1 MSKRVGYVM
10 SNEIF
15 SPDILGNIFKR
26 SSTHPDRII
35 SKEKKTLEFKETYGW
50 ESLLTKH
57 LRTCAAF
64 ANTKGG
70 YIVFGVKNNP
80 RFLVGLQGKKLT
92 QFQDLDPERLSNTFN
107 TYFAPEISFELHE
120 HILDEKTFGILYIFA
135 SKNKPIVCCKAPNA
149 GDIREGDIFY
159 RYGGRTERIKYPE
172 LRELLDENRA
182 HEQNLWM
189 RHLKTIATAGV
200 RDIGIFDLNSGIV
213 SGSGDSFIIDES
225 LLEKVSF
232 IKEGEFV
239 EHEGSPTLK
248 LIGEVRST
256 TSSVIQVG
264 SKKIK
269 TPTAITEKDIL
280 DAFLLQKFTGEPDE
294 YIRKMATENSCYLPV
309 YYYIDSAHISK
320 EDAIKMIKSLR
331 NSGSAKRLISR
342 LENCS
347 KQYCAISTEGHVAA
361 KNKREYRE
369 KLLAH
374 QVDINTL
381 GDFSYFLQSVRGLTI
396 GEILGMKPYLLEVLK
411 NILDAQYATSSSI
424 LKDNLRKAICWVDEA
439 LYMPKHNSEIE
450 NAQRH

>member
-1 MSKRVGYVM
+1 MP
-10 SNEIF
+10 NEIF
-15 SPDILGNIFKR
+15 SPNILENIFKK

-35 SKEKKTLEFKETYGW
+35 SRENKTLEFKETYGW

-80 RFLVGLQGKKLT
+80 RILVGLQGKKLT
-92 QFQDLDPERLSNTFN
+92 QFQELDPERLSDTFN
-107 TYFAPEISFELHE
+107 TYFAPEISFELYE
-120 HILDEKTFGILYIFA
+120 HIIDGKTFGILYIFT
-135 SKNKPIVCCKAPNA
+135 SKNKPIVCCKAANA
-149 GDIREGDIFY
+149 GDLREGDIFY

-172 LRELLDENRA
+172 LRGLLDKNRA

-189 RHLKTIATAGV
+189 RHLKTIANAGV
-200 RDIGIFDLNSGIV
+200 RNIGIFDLNSGIV
-213 SGSGDSFIIDES
+213 SGSGDSFVIDES
-225 LLEKVSF
+225 LLEQVSF

-239 EHEGSPTLK
+239 EQEGAPTLK

-280 DAFLLQKFTGEPDE
+280 DAFLIQKLTGESDE
-294 YIRKMATENSCYLPV
+294 YIRKMATENSCYLPI
-309 YYYIDSAHISK
+309 YYYIACAHISK
-320 EDAIKMIKSLR
+320 EDAIRVIKSLQ
-331 NSGSAKRLISR
+331 NSGSAKRLVSR
-342 LENCS
+342 LEKCS
-347 KQYCAISTEGHVAA
+347 TQYSAIPTAGLKAA
-361 KNKREYRE
+361 KSKREYRE

-381 GDFSYFLQSVRGLTI
+381 GDFSYFLQSVRGLRAE
-396 GEILGMKPYLLEVLK
+396 EILEMKSYVLGILK
-411 NILDAQYATSSSI
+411 NILDAQYANASST

-439 LYMPKHNSEIE
+439 LYMPK
-450 NAQRH
+450 